1 MRVQFE
7 TLVIG
12 KEDKVSKQ
20 TGKNYT
26 VASFMDGVKPLQ
38 GIVMCDANTIQV
50 GVPQLLTVDINIG
63 KYTKIEVLECKKIS

>member
-1 MRVQFE
+1 MRVQIE

-26 VASFMDGVKPLQ
+26 VVSFMDGVKPLQ
-38 GIVMCDANTIQV
+38 AIVLCDVNTIQV
-50 GVPQLLTVDINIG
+50 GVPQSLTVDINIG
-63 KYTKIEVLECKKIS
+63 KYTKIEVLECTKIS